1 VSQRIRPAT
10 EADLRVLATVV
21 AGAFHPLAVA
31 RWLVPDEMQRLR
43 MFPPY
48 FAIFLEHAL
57 AHGALDTTTGREAVA
72 AWLPNTGAPLPP
84 PHDYDRRLAE
94 VAGGWLNRFM
104 VFDALLEEHHP
115 DRPHHYLALLAV
127 RPDRQGQGLGT
138 ALLEEHHAHLDETG
152 LPAYL
157 EASSR
162 ASRALYLRH
171 GYVPHGHPLVLP
183 NGPLLYPLLRHP
195 LRRHGGRHDGNP
207 PAAARLVQTE
217 PAVTPPASGAAVAGG
232 GHDHTSHSPT
242 PGRSR
247 AGGRVDE
254 RLRRG

>member
-1 VSQRIRPAT
+1 
-10 EADLRVLATVV
+10 
-21 AGAFHPLAVA
+21 
-31 RWLVPDEMQRLR
+31 VPDELQRLR
-43 MFPPY
+43 MFPSY

-57 AHGALDTTTGREAVA
+57 AHGAVDITAGRDAVA
-72 AWLPNTGAPLPP
+72 AWLPHTGAPPP
-84 PHDYDRRLAE
+84 PPDDYDRRLAD
-94 VAGGWLNRFM
+94 VAGGWLNRFT

-195 LRRHGGRHDGNP
+195 LLRHPLPRHPLLRQPGNP
-207 PAAARLVQTE
+207 PATARLIQAE
-217 PAVTPPASGAAVAGG
+217 PAGAPSASGAAVSGG
-232 GHDHTSHSPT
+232 SHDHATHSST

-247 AGGRVDE
+247 AGGRADE
-254 RLRRG
+254 RVPGG

>member
-1 VSQRIRPAT
+1 MSTRIRPAT
-10 EADLRVLATVV
+10 DADLRVLASVV

-43 MFPPY
+43 MFPQY
-48 FAIFLEHAL
+48 FAILLEHAL
-57 AHGALDTTTGREAVA
+57 VHGVVDITAGREAVA
-72 AWLPNTGAPLPP
+72 AWLPHTGAPLPP
-84 PHDYDRRLAE
+84 PRDYDRRLAE
-94 VAGGWLNRFM
+94 VAGGWLNRFT

-115 DRPHHYLALLAV
+115 GRPHHYLALLAV

-138 ALLEEHHAHLDETG
+138 ALLGEHHAHLDETG

-183 NGPLLYPLLRHP
+183 NGPLLYPLMRQP
-195 LRRHGGRHDGNP
+195 GNP
-207 PAAARLVQTE
+207 PAVARLVQTE
-217 PAVTPPASGAAVAGG
+217 PTMPVPGG
-232 GHDHTSHSPT
+232 SHDHTPHRPA
-242 PGRSR
+242 PGGSR
-247 AGGRVDE
+247 PGGRVDE
-254 RLRRG
+254 RVPFG